1 MAKWLYRLES
11 TDPKLGLWY
20 NTDNEWVLDKTLGAL
35 PNNTTKELPMDYDP
49 RYHQDGKNW
58 WSSCSNIKD
67 LTHWYSIDDAKKL
80 IAQGFRFSKYL
91 AVDYHEYDLETV
103 FLKET
108 CLDRKTLSI
117 EEVFN

>member
-35 PNNTTKELPMDYDP
+35 SNNTTKELPMDYDP